1 MLRKTTL
8 ALATSVA
15 LATLFAT
22 EGANA
27 QAYAQ
32 HAKSITPR
40 RIQTMGSVRA

>member
-1 MLRKTTL
+1 MLSQTTL

-22 EGANA
+22 EAANA

-32 HAKSITPR
+32 R
-40 RIQTMGSVRA
+40 CEL

>member
-1 MLRKTTL
+1 MLSKTTV
-8 ALATSVA
+8 ALASSVA

-32 HAKSITPR
+32 VCEFYNAQG
-40 RIQTMGSVRA
+40 IQTMGSVRA